1 MSAAIQPRNCLLF
14 EAGHSAQV
22 RPELPTSCGTVAV
35 QPDVFREQL
44 SIPCTEK
51 RVWLQQLEEAEMLP
65 FLNEEQVRAEI
76 RMVDLIPAMRTALI
90 ESSAGRVSQPAPDA
104 FRRTAWRVL
113 RYHADR
119 GMARQRRA

>member
-1 MSAAIQPRNCLLF
+1 MFLLSRNMLGRLELGPPILSRPNNTI

-22 RPELPTSCGTVAV
+22 RPELPNSCGTVAV

-76 RMVDLIPAMRTALI
+76 RMVDLIAMRTALI
-90 ESSAGRVSQPAPDA
+90 E
-104 FRRTAWRVL
+104 
-113 RYHADR
+113 
-119 GMARQRRA
+119 

>member
-1 MSAAIQPRNCLLF
+1 
-14 EAGHSAQV
+14 
-22 RPELPTSCGTVAV
+22 
-35 QPDVFREQL
+35 
-44 SIPCTEK
+44 
-51 RVWLQQLEEAEMLP
+51 MLP

-76 RMVDLIPAMRTALI
+76 RMVDLIAMRTALI